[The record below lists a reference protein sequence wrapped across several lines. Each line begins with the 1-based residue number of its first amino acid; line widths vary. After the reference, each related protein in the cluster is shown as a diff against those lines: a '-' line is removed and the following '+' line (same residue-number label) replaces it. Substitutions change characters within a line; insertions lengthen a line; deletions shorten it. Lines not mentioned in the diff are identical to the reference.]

1 MSSSFKGV
9 ALLIN
14 YQRLNRH
21 SFNALVGAIETQEC
35 LDELPIYF
43 ARNTGE
49 LQAQTQ
55 KLVKRFRKVIVAFSL
70 MTCQIFEAKRIISFI
85 KKIGGTKV
93 VLIAGGPHPTGDPIG
108 TLKMGFDI
116 VVQGEGEGIFP
127 KLIRNIIADDDYTSL
142 QGIAISDS
150 KKFVLN
156 HPPKKIDINSF
167 PPFSIKH
174 NKFGP
179 IEITRGC
186 PWTCRYCQTPF
197 LFGTRVRHRS
207 VSNVCKWIK
216 TMKKTSSLDI
226 RFISP
231 NAFMYGSKDGKTV
244 NVDKIEELLKSVRQI
259 LGSDG
264 RVFFGTFP
272 SEVRPESVTKETVEV
287 VTKYCDNDN
296 LVIGAQSGSERILDH
311 ICRGHGVDEVR
322 QAVKL
327 TIDSGLKAN
336 IDFIFGF
343 PHEKEED
350 KIRTLNLAKE
360 LASIGARIHAH
371 TFMPLPGTPFKNMP
385 PGKIESET
393 KREIERLIS
402 VGQLY
407 GQWHIQEKIAE
418 RTKREHA

>member
-1 MSSSFKGV
+1 
-9 ALLIN
+9 
-14 YQRLNRH
+14 
-21 SFNALVGAIETQEC
+21 
-35 LDELPIYF
+35 
-43 ARNTGE
+43 
-49 LQAQTQ
+49 
-55 KLVKRFRKVIVAFSL
+55 
-70 MTCQIFEAKRIISFI
+70 
-85 KKIGGTKV
+85 
-93 VLIAGGPHPTGDPIG
+93 
-108 TLKMGFDI
+108 MG
-116 VVQGEGEGIFP
+116 
-127 KLIRNIIADDDYTSL
+127 S
-142 QGIAISDS
+142 
-150 KKFVLN
+150 
-156 HPPKKIDINSF
+156 
-167 PPFSIKH
+167 
-174 NKFGP
+174 
-179 IEITRGC
+179 
-186 PWTCRYCQTPF
+186 
-197 LFGTRVRHRS
+197 
-207 VSNVCKWIK
+207 
-216 TMKKTSSLDI
+216 
-226 RFISP
+226 
-231 NAFMYGSKDGKTV
+231 
-244 NVDKIEELLKSVRQI
+244 
-259 LGSDG
+259 
-264 RVFFGTFP
+264 FP
-272 SEVRPESVTKETVEV
+272 SEVRPEHVTKETVDLV
-287 VTKYCDNDN
+287 LNYADNDN